1 MCSVVNGFAMFA
13 AFAST
18 VAAQEMTVV
27 QNLCH
32 TLAASSRVLGS
43 QPSVLGS
50 QRGAASARVFGM
62 SLTDSGTRFVSM
74 RKSGGIAKSPYH
86 GSGTAHELQKQRIK
100 DWVET
105 TNVRSLGHL
114 AGNHEMQKQRIKDWV
129 ETTSVRNLGNL
140 ACNHHET
147 QMQRI
152 KDWVNKTNASKFGTD
167 LVADML
173 AEHDKHI
180 TSSDSGS

>member
-1 MCSVVNGFAMFA
+1 VCSVVNGFAMFA

-18 VAAQEMTVV
+18 VAAQEMTMV
-27 QNLCH
+27 QNVCH

-105 TNVRSLGHL
+105 TNVRNLGHL

-129 ETTSVRNLGNL
+129 ETGN
-140 ACNHHET
+140 HDM
-147 QMQRI
+147 QKQRI
-152 KDWVNKTNASKFGTD
+152 KDWVKKTNARKFGTD